1 MYYLSIIIP
10 PTNLLIFIT
19 DVLLTIMVKSQRA
32 FRERKER
39 HVRDLEAK
47 LHFFA
52 TRMAKLQEDN
62 ERLEGL
68 LRRVLVEKEKD
79 EEELVVVVG
88 RREGDEEEEGERL
101 KGGLGV

>member
-1 MYYLSIIIP
+1 M
-10 PTNLLIFIT
+10 IFIYA
-19 DVLLTIMVKSQRA
+19 DLVCFVLKSQRA

-68 LRRVLVEKEKD
+68 LRRVLVEKEA
-79 EEELVVVVG
+79 EEEDELMG
-88 RREGDEEEEGERL
+88 RRGDDDEEGERL
-101 KGGLGV
+101 KGGV

>member
-1 MYYLSIIIP
+1 M
-10 PTNLLIFIT
+10 IFIYT
-19 DVLLTIMVKSQRA
+19 DLFCFFKSQRA

-68 LRRVLVEKEKD
+68 LRRVLVEKEAEEE
-79 EEELVVVVG
+79 EEELVVVG
-88 RREGDEEEEGERL
+88 RRRGGDDDEEGEIL

>member
-1 MYYLSIIIP
+1 M
-10 PTNLLIFIT
+10 LICFS
-19 DVLLTIMVKSQRA
+19 LKSQRA

-68 LRRVLVEKEKD
+68 LRRVLVEKEK
-79 EEELVVVVG
+79 EKEKEELVVVVG
-88 RREGDEEEEGERL
+88 RRRGDDEEEGERL

>member
-1 MYYLSIIIP
+1 M
-10 PTNLLIFIT
+10 LLFFFK
-19 DVLLTIMVKSQRA
+19 KSQRA

-68 LRRVLVEKEKD
+68 LRRVLIEKEGEE

-88 RREGDEEEEGERL
+88 RRRGDDEEE
-101 KGGLGV
+101 GGRD

>member
-1 MYYLSIIIP
+1 M
-10 PTNLLIFIT
+10 LICFLFKT
-19 DVLLTIMVKSQRA
+19 SQRA

-68 LRRVLVEKEKD
+68 LRRVLVEKE
-79 EEELVVVVG
+79 EEEEEDELVVVAG
-88 RREGDEEEEGERL
+88 RRRGDDDEEEGEIL
-101 KGGLGV
+101 KGRLGV

>member
-1 MYYLSIIIP
+1 M
-10 PTNLLIFIT
+10 LICFFLKT
-19 DVLLTIMVKSQRA
+19 TSQRA

-68 LRRVLVEKEKD
+68 LRRVLVEKD

-88 RREGDEEEEGERL
+88 RRRGDDEEEEGER
-101 KGGLGV
+101 

>member
-1 MYYLSIIIP
+1 
-10 PTNLLIFIT
+10 
-19 DVLLTIMVKSQRA
+19 MVKSQRA

-68 LRRVLVEKEKD
+68 LRRVLVEKDE

-88 RREGDEEEEGERL
+88 RRRGDDEEEEGER
-101 KGGLGV
+101 

>member
-1 MYYLSIIIP
+1 M
-10 PTNLLIFIT
+10 IFIT

-68 LRRVLVEKEKD
+68 LRRVLLEKEEE
-79 EEELVVVVG
+79 EEELVVVG
-88 RREGDEEEEGERL
+88 RRRGDDDDDEGERL
-101 KGGLGV
+101 KGGSGV

>member
-1 MYYLSIIIP
+1 M
-10 PTNLLIFIT
+10 LICFF
-19 DVLLTIMVKSQRA
+19 VFFKSQRA

-68 LRRVLVEKEKD
+68 LRRVLVEKEEED
-79 EEELVVVVG
+79 ELVG
-88 RREGDEEEEGERL
+88 RRADDEEEGERL

>member
-1 MYYLSIIIP
+1 M
-10 PTNLLIFIT
+10 LILILFYFQ
-19 DVLLTIMVKSQRA
+19 SQRA

-68 LRRVLVEKEKD
+68 LRRVLVEKEKK
-79 EEELVVVVG
+79 EEEDELVVVVG
-88 RREGDEEEEGERL
+88 RRRGDDEEEEGERL
-101 KGGLGV
+101 AGGGGV

>member
-1 MYYLSIIIP
+1 M
-10 PTNLLIFIT
+10 LICF
-19 DVLLTIMVKSQRA
+19 LKNKSQRA

-68 LRRVLVEKEKD
+68 LRRVLVEKEA
-79 EEELVVVVG
+79 EEEDGLVVVG
-88 RREGDEEEEGERL
+88 RRRGDDDDKEGERL

>member
-1 MYYLSIIIP
+1 M
-10 PTNLLIFIT
+10 IFIT
-19 DVLLTIMVKSQRA
+19 NVLLTIMVKSQRA

-68 LRRVLVEKEKD
+68 LRRVLVEKDE
-79 EEELVVVVG
+79 EEELVMVVG
-88 RREGDEEEEGERL
+88 RRRGDDDEEEGERL

>member
-1 MYYLSIIIP
+1 M
-10 PTNLLIFIT
+10 LICFAF
-19 DVLLTIMVKSQRA
+19 LKRQRA

-68 LRRVLVEKEKD
+68 LRRVLVEKEA
-79 EEELVVVVG
+79 EEEDDELVVVLG
-88 RREGDEEEEGERL
+88 RRGDDEEEGERL

>member
-1 MYYLSIIIP
+1 MIDIYAD
-10 PTNLLIFIT
+10 LLICIFKT
-19 DVLLTIMVKSQRA
+19 TSQRA

-62 ERLEGL
+62 ERLEAL
-68 LRRVLVEKEKD
+68 LRRVLVEKDE
-79 EEELVVVVG
+79 EEELVVG
-88 RREGDEEEEGERL
+88 RRRGDDHEEEEEGER
-101 KGGLGV
+101 

>member
-1 MYYLSIIIP
+1 
-10 PTNLLIFIT
+10 
-19 DVLLTIMVKSQRA
+19 MVKSQRA

-68 LRRVLVEKEKD
+68 LRRVLVEKEAEED
-79 EEELVVVVG
+79 ELAVVVVG
-88 RREGDEEEEGERL
+88 RRRGDDDEEEGERL
-101 KGGLGV
+101 EGGLGV

>member
-1 MYYLSIIIP
+1 M
-10 PTNLLIFIT
+10 LICLF
-19 DVLLTIMVKSQRA
+19 VFFKSQRA

-62 ERLEGL
+62 ERLEAL
-68 LRRVLVEKEKD
+68 LRRVLVEKD
-79 EEELVVVVG
+79 EEEEELVVG
-88 RREGDEEEEGERL
+88 RREGDDDEEEGER
-101 KGGLGV
+101 

>member
-1 MYYLSIIIP
+1 MS
-10 PTNLLIFIT
+10 FS
-19 DVLLTIMVKSQRA
+19 KSQRA

-68 LRRVLVEKEKD
+68 LRRVLVEKE
-79 EEELVVVVG
+79 EEEEQLVVVG
-88 RREGDEEEEGERL
+88 RRRGDDDDDEEGER
-101 KGGLGV
+101 

>member
-1 MYYLSIIIP
+1 M
-10 PTNLLIFIT
+10 LIFFYF
-19 DVLLTIMVKSQRA
+19 LKSQRA

-68 LRRVLVEKEKD
+68 LRRVLVEKEAEED
-79 EEELVVVVG
+79 EDELVG
-88 RREGDEEEEGERL
+88 RRGDDDEEGERL

>member
-1 MYYLSIIIP
+1 M
-10 PTNLLIFIT
+10 LICLF
-19 DVLLTIMVKSQRA
+19 LFFSKSQRA

-68 LRRVLVEKEKD
+68 LRRVLVEKD

-88 RREGDEEEEGERL
+88 RRRGDDDDDEEEGKDK
-101 KGGLGV
+101 KGGWVCDGIGRG

>member
-1 MYYLSIIIP
+1 MMVISIK
-10 PTNLLIFIT
+10 T
-19 DVLLTIMVKSQRA
+19 SQRA

-39 HVRDLEAK
+39 HVRDLEAR

-68 LRRVLVEKEKD
+68 LRRVLVEKE
-79 EEELVVVVG
+79 EEEDELVG
-88 RREGDEEEEGERL
+88 RRGDEEEEGERL
-101 KGGLGV
+101 KGGLGM

>member
-1 MYYLSIIIP
+1 MLM
-10 PTNLLIFIT
+10 LIWF
-19 DVLLTIMVKSQRA
+19 VFFKSQRA

-68 LRRVLVEKEKD
+68 LRRVLVEKEAE
-79 EEELVVVVG
+79 EEELVG
-88 RREGDEEEEGERL
+88 RRGDEERG
-101 KGGLGV
+101 

>member
-1 MYYLSIIIP
+1 M
-10 PTNLLIFIT
+10 IFIT

-68 LRRVLVEKEKD
+68 LRRVLIEKD
-79 EEELVVVVG
+79 EEEELVMVVG
-88 RREGDEEEEGERL
+88 RRRGDDHEEEEGER
-101 KGGLGV
+101 